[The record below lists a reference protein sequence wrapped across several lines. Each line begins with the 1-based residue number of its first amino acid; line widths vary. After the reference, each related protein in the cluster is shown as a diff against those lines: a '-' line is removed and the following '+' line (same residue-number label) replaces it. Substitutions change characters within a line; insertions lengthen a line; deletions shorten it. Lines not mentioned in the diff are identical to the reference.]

1 MSYLKSDYQEIP
13 LNINKLN
20 LPKWLN
26 VDISNDVMFI
36 YGKPKILAKREIM
49 L

>member
-1 MSYLKSDYQEIP
+1 MSYLKSDYKEIP

-26 VDISNDVMFI
+26 VDISNDVMYF
-36 YGKPKILAKREIM
+36 YGKPKNLDKGEIM
-49 L
+49 V